1 MNQSIRTRNP
11 KTGSDDQGLKEAMD
25 YYRKAQ
31 AEHVTDLVQEERLS
45 RSRSRSRRRRN
56 KMYAGVVGIL

>member
-1 MNQSIRTRNP
+1 
-11 KTGSDDQGLKEAMD
+11 MD

-45 RSRSRSRRRRN
+45 RSRRRN